1 MDDNALTDFGLSE
14 KEIIFCEKYAIY
26 ANAAKAAREA
36 GYNNGAQSA
45 RQLLT
50 KKEVQ
55 ECLKE
60 LKSKA
65 AEVAGVT
72 IIRNAMELARI
83 AFDDEEAKASEKIKA
98 IEVLNKM
105 FAFNA
110 PEKSDVTVTNKS
122 ELDGKTDEELAA
134 LIETKR
140 LQRQALSE

>member
-55 ECLKE
+55 DCLKE

-72 IIRNAMELARI
+72 IIRNAMELAKI
-83 AFDDEEAKASEKIKA
+83 AYGEEDEDGNVIIHRPIERMKAVEL
-98 IEVLNKM
+98 LNKM

-110 PEKSDVTVTNKS
+110 PDKIEHTGENGGPIQVTGMVIRK
-122 ELDGKTDEELAA
+122 E
-134 LIETKR
+134 
-140 LQRQALSE
+140 